1 MTIEHHPRPFGARIV
16 DGVKVAA
23 LLFVLS
29 VIVAAADRTL
39 VSPDAVELGAGFTP
53 SESITAAPHGDGD
66 AATAASDPSQAIP
79 GPQRTSSTLRN
90 GH

>member
-16 DGVKVAA
+16 DGVKLAA

-39 VSPDAVELGAGFTP
+39 LSPDAVDVQGAVALPDAVPTIEQSGGDVSPATP
-53 SESITAAPHGDGD
+53 HSPPPNPD
-66 AATAASDPSQAIP
+66 
-79 GPQRTSSTLRN
+79 RN
-90 GH
+90 GHAQLRGNGH

>member
-29 VIVAAADRTL
+29 VIVAAADRAL
-39 VSPDAVELGAGFTP
+39 VSPDAVELRGGFAP
-53 SESITAAPHGDGD
+53 PDAAPAAERGDGD
-66 AATAASDPSQAIP
+66 VSLAASNPPQAIP
-79 GPQRTSSTLRN
+79 GPQ
-90 GH
+90 

>member
-1 MTIEHHPRPFGARIV
+1 MTIEHHSRPFGARIV

-39 VSPDAVELGAGFTP
+39 VSPDAVEFRGGFAP
-53 SESITAAPHGDGD
+53 PDAAPAVERSDGEVSL
-66 AATAASDPSQAIP
+66 AASHSPQAIP
-79 GPQRTSSTLRN
+79 GP
-90 GH
+90 

>member
-39 VSPDAVELGAGFTP
+39 VSPDAVDLRGAVAP
-53 SESITAAPHGDGD
+53 SDAAPTIEQGGKDVSP
-66 AATAASDPSQAIP
+66 AASHPSP
-79 GPQRTSSTLRN
+79 PTPDRN
-90 GH
+90 GHAQLRGNGH

>member
-29 VIVAAADRTL
+29 VIVAAADRAL
-39 VSPDAVELGAGFTP
+39 VSPDAYFP
-53 SESITAAPHGDGD
+53 SQYAAP
-66 AATAASDPSQAIP
+66 ASAPEA
-79 GPQRTSSTLRN
+79 N
-90 GH
+90 VEAF

>member
-1 MTIEHHPRPFGARIV
+1 MTIEHHPRTFGARIV

-29 VIVAAADRTL
+29 VIVAAADRTI
-39 VSPDAVELGAGFTP
+39 VSPDAVELGGGFAP
-53 SESITAAPHGDGD
+53 PESAPTALHGDGD
-66 AATAASDPSQAIP
+66 AATAASQ
-79 GPQRTSSTLRN
+79 QTSSTSRN

>member
-39 VSPDAVELGAGFTP
+39 VSPDTVELGGGFAP
-53 SESITAAPHGDGD
+53 PGSAPAALHGDGD
-66 AATAASDPSQAIP
+66 VATAASNSSQAIP
-79 GPQRTSSTLRN
+79 GPQPTSSTSRN
-90 GH
+90 RP